1 MMHMEQNENIIDF
14 SRIIDAAQKNIVGII
29 IWGVV
34 GLAVSL
40 MVSFFV
46 MTPKYNSTVDILV
59 NQKNNNSA
67 VQFNV
72 QQADLQAINT
82 YKDVLKKSVILTPVL
97 KTIKEKDNYQG
108 NLEKLQESIKITN
121 QTNSQVISVTVT
133 DTNAYVAADI
143 ANTMGTVFTREIK
156 KMMKVDNVT
165 VVNKAVVNTNPV
177 SPRKKLNAFLGLV
190 IGLFIG
196 TAIVI
201 IKELRDTTVGD
212 QKFLTEDLGL
222 VNLGS
227 IYHIKNENKQYQIV
241 ETIESDDFDDKDH
254 APKRV

>member
-1 MMHMEQNENIIDF
+1 MHMEQNENIIDF

-201 IKELRDTTVGD
+201 DRKSV
-212 QKFLTEDLGL
+212 
-222 VNLGS
+222 V
-227 IYHIKNENKQYQIV
+227 
-241 ETIESDDFDDKDH
+241 
-254 APKRV
+254 

>member
-1 MMHMEQNENIIDF
+1 MHMEQNENIIDF

-143 ANTMGTVFTREIK
+143 AMDHCNIRTCIK
-156 KMMKVDNVT
+156 
-165 VVNKAVVNTNPV
+165 
-177 SPRKKLNAFLGLV
+177 
-190 IGLFIG
+190 
-196 TAIVI
+196 
-201 IKELRDTTVGD
+201 
-212 QKFLTEDLGL
+212 
-222 VNLGS
+222 GS
-227 IYHIKNENKQYQIV
+227 QH
-241 ETIESDDFDDKDH
+241 
-254 APKRV
+254 